1 VRAAL
6 RGSALLAALA
16 LSGGAACGGPPPT
29 PEEEV
34 RATLAAA
41 EAAVRAHD
49 LGALKDLVA
58 SDYRD
63 AAGRDKAELGSLLTA
78 HFLRNSSIHL
88 LVRVKSLE
96 VQAPGRATVE
106 ALLAT
111 AGRPIPGLEALA
123 ELDAELL
130 WLDLGL
136 ARRDGE
142 WAVTSA
148 RWERAR
154 LEDLL

>member
-1 VRAAL
+1 
-6 RGSALLAALA
+6 
-16 LSGGAACGGPPPT
+16 
-29 PEEEV
+29 
-34 RATLAAA
+34 
-41 EAAVRAHD
+41 
-49 LGALKDLVA
+49 
-58 SDYRD
+58 
-63 AAGRDKAELGSLLTA
+63 
-78 HFLRNSSIHL
+78 
-88 LVRVKSLE
+88 
-96 VQAPGRATVE
+96 VE
-106 ALLAT
+106 ALVAT

-123 ELDAELL
+123 ELEAELL

>member
-1 VRAAL
+1 VSAAL
-6 RGSALLAALA
+6 RRLAALVA
-16 LSGGAACGGPPPT
+16 LALAAVPACGGPPPT

-34 RATLAAA
+34 RAALAAA

-49 LGALKDLVA
+49 LAALKEHIA

-63 AAGRDKAELGSLLTA
+63 AAGRDEAELGSLLTV
-78 HFLRNSSIHL
+78 HFLRNSRIHL
-88 LVRVKSLE
+88 LVRVRSLE
-96 VQAPGRATVE
+96 VEAPGRATVE
-106 ALLAT
+106 ALVAT

-123 ELDAELL
+123 DLEADLL